1 MSRDPLHELID
12 RLPED
17 ELLAAQRFL
26 EFLASSPA
34 YRAAL
39 CAPPDDEPITE
50 ADAIALSSVR
60 EELRAGKVVSHDEI
74 LREFGLR

>member
-39 CAPPDDEPITE
+39 GAPPDDEPITE
-50 ADAIALSSVR
+50 ADAIALSNVR